1 MLSYLRTGE
10 LVTPGLSERMIEK
23 LKIECDFFNLKGLR
37 YKIEMAYPHPD
48 DDEIVIDA
56 RGTKIKTNRRIIQ
69 NGQVNGLDDSIYV
82 KMFCKFF
89 NPESPNFLKVEDD
102 GSYKIDLF
110 PGYVRYLLAV
120 CECEFDVS
128 YARVQEELSKQYGTE
143 IDKWEDEFY
152 NIYF

>member
-1 MLSYLRTGE
+1 MLSYLRTGK

-69 NGQVNGLDDSIYV
+69 S
-82 KMFCKFF
+82 
-89 NPESPNFLKVEDD
+89 
-102 GSYKIDLF
+102 
-110 PGYVRYLLAV
+110 
-120 CECEFDVS
+120 
-128 YARVQEELSKQYGTE
+128 
-143 IDKWEDEFY
+143 
-152 NIYF
+152 